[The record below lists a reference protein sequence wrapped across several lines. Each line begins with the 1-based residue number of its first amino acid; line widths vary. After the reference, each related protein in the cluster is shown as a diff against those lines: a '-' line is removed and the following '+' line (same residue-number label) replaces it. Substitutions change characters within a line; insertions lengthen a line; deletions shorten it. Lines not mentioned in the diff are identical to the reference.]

1 MNKLLVDI
9 QTYCTI
15 SSKLS
20 ALSSKLESLSAQL
33 SGIELS
39 QEAGSTLQLAL
50 SSIRF
55 SLIGTSLADEIAEL
69 AIKRVARVTKST
81 AAEAADLRLRILS
94 AVDMLESGEQELVAR
109 INDLC
114 TDASEWEQR
123 QGAASAVSAWQ
134 QELDINHITKAF
146 DLVKPPDG
154 QSPIIVAE
162 QIKNDRIYQNLEGLY
177 AILSANFSD
186 AAQNGLTR
194 EQYLTRS
201 LLESCSDPD
210 FVPWTAEDLV
220 RQLKN
225 GNSLF
230 SDLIFNESV
239 LEYIEKKTSLNL
251 NSDQISFGI
260 DITSDAF
267 NAVVNT
273 INELRL
279 LQSLDKTAAL
289 SMAQAYINSDN
300 ENMQHI
306 GRYVTNLVN
315 SPLPQQLACV
325 TGENVL
331 SFGIDA
337 AETTAG
343 VAVNAAIATLS
354 SPAAFI
360 LPGMDLVGNI
370 SNNAGLTNDLIYSAE
385 AARTMYDGFQDAYAA
400 YQADP
405 SDANLER
412 AMASYSAYNRAI
424 SNSYEAYAD
433 YTANTTDSFVGKF
446 TTSEAA
452 QNVDE
457 QARSVSSIRRDLARD
472 MDAER
477 STRTT

>member
-1 MNKLLVDI
+1 MNKLLVDT

-33 SGIELS
+33 SSIDLS
-39 QEAGSTLQLAL
+39 QEAGSTVQLTL

-55 SLIGTSLADEIAEL
+55 SLIGTSLADEIAGL
-69 AIKRVARVTKST
+69 AIKRVARAARST
-81 AAEAADLRLRILS
+81 ASEAAALRMRILS
-94 AVDMLESGEQELVAR
+94 AVDMLESSEQELVAQ
-109 INDLC
+109 ISDLC
-114 TDASEWEQR
+114 TDASEWAQR
-123 QGAASAVSAWQ
+123 QEGAGAASSWQ
-134 QELDINHITKAF
+134 SELDIGVITKAF
-146 DLVKPPDG
+146 DLVRSPDG
-154 QSPIIVAE
+154 QPSITVAE
-162 QIKNDRIYQNLEGLY
+162 QIKNDRTYQNWEGLY

-186 AAQNGLTR
+186 AAQNDLTR

-210 FVPWTAEDLV
+210 FVPWTAEDFV

-225 GNSLF
+225 VNSLS

-239 LEYIEKKTSLNL
+239 LKYIEKKTSLNL
-251 NSDQISFGI
+251 NSNQISFGI

-267 NAVVNT
+267 NAVVDT

-306 GRYVTNLVN
+306 GRYVTNLIN

-354 SPAAFI
+354 SPAALI
-360 LPGMDLVGNI
+360 LPGMDLVGNT
-370 SNNAGLTNDLIYSAE
+370 SNIAGLTNNLIYSAE
-385 AARTMYDGFQDAYAA
+385 AARTMYDAFQSDYAA
-400 YQADP
+400 YKADP

-412 AMASYSAYNRAI
+412 TMASYSAYNRAM

-433 YTANTTDSFVGKF
+433 YTANTTDSLAGKIF
-446 TTSEAA
+446 SSAA
-452 QNVDE
+452 AKNVDE
-457 QARSVSSIRRDLARD
+457 QARFISSNHLTMASD
-472 MDAER
+472 MDAR
-477 STRTT
+477 RVTRPS